1 MKSYISNNLLI
12 NPSSKKKPIKKML
25 GGQDSPIKLPN
36 IIDISELPRFDK
48 MADIS
53 SVLKGGKLVK
63 KKSIT
68 KKPTTKKSITKKP
81 TTKKSI
87 TKKPSTKKPTTK
99 KPTTKKPATKKP
111 TTKKPATKK
120 PAIKRPT
127 TKKTRK
133 GGAESTYTILAGQY
147 LRKNYYSDYL
157 EERLLVHFK
166 DREFFNKVRRRFGY
180 NVTSFKNFS
189 DKAIINR
196 LCSRDEKDIQ
206 LIAPK
211 LKCNKK

>member
-1 MKSYISNNLLI
+1 
-12 NPSSKKKPIKKML
+12 ML

-63 KKSIT
+63 
-68 KKPTTKKSITKKP
+68 KKSITKKP